1 MNHLPNCLFC
11 KIVSKEIASPIIYED
26 DHAIAFFDIMPRTPG
41 HTLVVPKDH
50 APTIV
55 QLPPNEV
62 GPLFA
67 VVKKMTALLVE
78 KLGSD
83 GATIGINQGRV
94 AGQEVDHLHVHV
106 MPRWAG
112 DGGGSIQSIV
122 NSGTKGESV
131 EDLKKKVLG

>member
-1 MNHLPNCLFC
+1 MNHNPNCLFC
-11 KIVSKEIASPIIYED
+11 KIASKQIAAPILYED
-26 DHAIAFFDIMPRTPG
+26 DHVIAFLDIMPRTPG
-41 HTLVVPKDH
+41 HTLVVSKDH
-50 APTIV
+50 APTLI

-67 VVKKMTALLVE
+67 AVKKVTALLVE

-106 MPRWAG
+106 MPRWTG

-122 NSGTKGESV
+122 NVGNKGMSV
-131 EDLKKKVLG
+131 EDIKKKVLG